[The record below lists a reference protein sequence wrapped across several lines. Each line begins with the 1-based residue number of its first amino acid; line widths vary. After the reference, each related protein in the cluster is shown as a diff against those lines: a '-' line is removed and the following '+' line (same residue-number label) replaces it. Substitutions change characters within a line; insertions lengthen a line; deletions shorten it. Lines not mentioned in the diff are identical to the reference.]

1 MDVVLVKMAGI
12 EVAEAPVVLK
22 TTLGSCVG
30 VVLHDGRRSVG
41 GLAHVMLPRMGGRD
55 TSVGKYADTAIPA
68 LVERLRGRG
77 SRREDLKAFLAG
89 GADMFRQATDGTIA
103 TIGAKN
109 VEAVKQ
115 ILGDLRIPIAFE
127 DTGGDQGR
135 TVVFDSAG
143 AALAVRKLERIT
155 LGRAQ
160 G

>member
-1 MDVVLVKMAGI
+1 MEVMLVKMAGI
-12 EVAEAPVVLK
+12 EVAEPPVVLK

-41 GLAHVMLPRMGGRD
+41 GLAHVMLPRMTGRD
-55 TSVGKYADTAIPA
+55 TAVGKYADTAIPA
-68 LVERLRGRG
+68 LVERLRARG

-89 GADMFRQATDGTIA
+89 GANMFRQSLDGAIA

-109 VEAVKQ
+109 VEAVKR
-115 ILGDLRIPIAFE
+115 ILDDLRIPIAFE

-135 TVVFDSAG
+135 TVVFDSAR
-143 AALAVRKLERIT
+143 AAINVKKLERIT
-155 LGRAQ
+155 LGRNQ